1 MFEKS
6 LTDLIRGIRANKKNE
21 QKYIAVCLQEI
32 RNEVKSNDL
41 DIKATAVA
49 KLTYLQMLGYDM
61 SWASFYMVEVMS
73 SPKFLHK
80 RTGYL
85 AATLSFQQDT
95 DVLMLTTN
103 LIKKDLASSLPVDIG
118 VALNGLSHIVT
129 PDLAR
134 DLSPDLVSMLN
145 HSRPYIRKKVVLV
158 LYKVFLKYPEAL
170 RISFPRLKEKLED
183 PDPSVVSSVI
193 SVICE
198 LARKNPKNYLSLA
211 PQLFKLLTSSSNNWM
226 LIKIIKLFASLTPL
240 EPRLIKKLLPP
251 LTSLIQTTPAMSLLY
266 ECIYTVITGGF
277 LEAAGDAGHALA
289 ATCTNKLRKFL
300 EDPDQNLKYVGLLA
314 MSKLLVTHPR
324 LVAEHKDL
332 ILECIDDEDISIRLR
347 ALDLVVGMV
356 HRKNIVD
363 IVKRLITHIMPE
375 QAEQSLH
382 DPSTIFDPVYRT
394 DIIHR
399 IIFMCSQNHYHHLND
414 FEWYI
419 SVLIGITYK
428 AGVNVGDVL
437 TNQLM
442 DVSVRVKSVREYA
455 VKQMYHLL
463 QDKNFLET
471 AKRRDSNIEVLSA
484 AAWIC
489 GEYCNYLDDIPT
501 TLECLLAPQAAHL
514 PVKVQTIYVHS
525 IIKIFAF
532 WASQLTS
539 QWNTELQHEFV
550 KVTQVMRDKMDMF
563 THSTDLEVQE
573 RAYDVKSLFNIILDA
588 VNAQNGVPAVLKGLP
603 ELFFMY
609 ELNPVA
615 PKAQFKVPIPEG
627 LDLDVW
633 INDPLP
639 DLILDVDS
647 DDSKESAQASYRH
660 KKKKKLSKHTSDDE
674 ETKEKRRAA
683 RREARKNDPFYIPNS
698 GKKITDFD
706 SEIDS
711 IPIVELRLDDTKK
724 PKKTK
729 RVKKPA
735 VQPIYAE
742 EEMPENAA
750 ISDDEKPTAKGVV
763 YTKKSTRDIFE
774 STEDSGLNSVDL
786 STPLGEDEK
795 FEQPKTYLSP
805 EEVRIKEESRYR
817 AEKKA
822 LRALQKQN
830 KELQESSK
838 KSKTK
843 KHEKQSA
850 PTITD
855 KKKKKKKKST
865 PLSKKAESIAQNE
878 ELAPEELNVNM
889 DDIKEAVNEKEN
901 PPVEIFSNEQVS
913 LVSLMHEIQMAM
925 NTNSLDKMGL
935 LQLNA
940 AKDVPMI
947 DIHFT
952 IRNKGQV
959 MLPNFHMQFGQSFDM
974 KCVLNEDSSVA
985 SATEHFELQS
995 NEKVEC
1001 VAQFQVERNPR
1012 RGLCLRGDLFYDVEG
1027 SSAIHQHAIE
1037 IPIPVSLFLVEAPM
1051 DPTAFATLLAE
1062 HGSEFA
1068 YHSNVQVQAALQESS
1083 SIQQAIIDA
1092 FEVVTRSSGLTVV
1105 EVIAG
1110 AASLYGKSIIQSN
1123 QVAGLLKCNLNMEN
1137 KTATLT
1143 IDLKSTDEDLL
1154 DGIVYQLESIQN
1166 SLQ

>member
-80 RTGYL
+80 RAGYL

-103 LIKKDLASSLPVDIG
+103 LIKKDLASPTPVDIG
-118 VALNGLSHIVT
+118 IALNGLSQIVT

-183 PDPSVVSSVI
+183 PDPSVVSAAI

-211 PQLFKLLTSSSNNWM
+211 PQLFKLLTTSSNNWM

-314 MSKLLVTHPR
+314 MSKLLITHPR

-356 HRKNIVD
+356 HRKNIVE

-375 QAEQSLH
+375 QPEQSLH

-419 SVLIGITYK
+419 SVLMGITYK
-428 AGVNVGDVL
+428 AGVNVGDIL

-463 QDKNFLET
+463 QDKKFLET

-489 GEYCNYLDDIPT
+489 GEYCNYLEDIPS

-525 IIKIFAF
+525 VIKIFAY
-532 WASQLTS
+532 WTSQLTS

-550 KVTQVMRDKMDMF
+550 KVTQVMCDKMDMF

-588 VNAQNGVPAVLKGLP
+588 VNVEDGVPSVLEGLP

-615 PKAQFKVPIPEG
+615 PKAQSKVPIPEG
-627 LDLDVW
+627 LDLDAW

-639 DLILDVDS
+639 DLVEDVDS
-647 DDSKESAQASYRH
+647 DDSKESTKPSYQN
-660 KKKKKLSKHTSDDE
+660 KKKKKHSKNTHSDDE
-674 ETKEKRRAA
+674 DTKEKRRAA
-683 RREARKNDPFYIPNS
+683 RKEARKNDPFYIPDND
-698 GKKITDFD
+698 KKLVEFD
-706 SEIDS
+706 SDIDN
-711 IPIVELRLDDTKK
+711 IPVVELRLDDIKK

-729 RVKKPA
+729 RTKKPV

-750 ISDDEKPTAKGVV
+750 MSDDEKPTKKGTV
-763 YTKKSTRDIFE
+763 YIKKSAHDIFE
-774 STEDSGLNSVDL
+774 SAEDSGLNNVDL

-795 FEQPKTYLSP
+795 FAQPKAYLSP
-805 EEVRIKEESRYR
+805 EEVRIKEEARYR
-817 AEKKA
+817 AERKE
-822 LRALQKQN
+822 LRALQKKN
-830 KELQESSK
+830 KELLESNKKTKSK
-838 KSKTK
+838 KQ
-843 KHEKQSA
+843 EKQ
-850 PTITD
+850 PEPVTTE
-855 KKKKKKKKST
+855 KKKKKKKST
-865 PLSKKAESIAQNE
+865 SSSKKTKTAAHNE
-878 ELAPEELNVNM
+878 ELIPEEFDVNM
-889 DDIKEAVNEKEN
+889 DDIKEAVNEKQE
-901 PPVEIFSNEQVS
+901 PSLEIFSNDQVS
-913 LVSLMHEIQMAM
+913 L
-925 NTNSLDKMGL
+925 MGL
-935 LQLNA
+935 LQLDA
-940 AKDVPMI
+940 AKENPI
-947 DIHFT
+947 IGIHFT
-952 IRNKGQV
+952 IQNKDQV
-959 MLPNFHMQFGQSFDM
+959 MLPSFHMEFAQSFDL
-974 KCVLNEDSSVA
+974 KPITNENFNIA
-985 SATEHFELQS
+985 SATEHFELQA

-1001 VAQFQVERNPR
+1001 EAHFQVEGNPR
-1012 RGLCLRGDLFYDVEG
+1012 RGFCLRGDLFYDVEG
-1027 SSAIHQHAIE
+1027 SSAIHQYSIE
-1037 IPIPVSLFLVEAPM
+1037 IPIPVSLFLIETPM
-1051 DPTAFATLLAE
+1051 NPTSFATLLAE
-1062 HGSEFA
+1062 HGNEFE
-1068 YHSNVQVQAALQESS
+1068 YHGNVKVQVGLQEES
-1083 SIQQAIIDA
+1083 SIQEAIINA
-1092 FEVVTRSSGLTVV
+1092 FEIVTRTSGLMVV

-1110 AASLYGKSIIQSN
+1110 AASLYGKSIIQGN
-1123 QVAGLLKCNLNMEN
+1123 QIAGLLKCNLDMED
-1137 KTATLT
+1137 KIATLT
-1143 IDLKSTDEDLL
+1143 IDLKSTDNDLL
-1154 DGIVYQLESIQN
+1154 DGVIHQLETIQN
-1166 SLQ
+1166 SL